1 MILRNCFL
9 SIVFLYFI
17 FSCKS
22 NNEQGNKSAK
32 TVEHILSKLDIN
44 DTIQL
49 LDLSYKNMEKLPDLS
64 KFKVN
69 KLNISHNNL
78 DTLVMK
84 NLPVYLVDLDA
95 SHNEIKGGMTFVSI
109 KKELFG
115 RFKVENNIS
124 KAIKQIN
131 LSNNKIEG
139 VSLIFY
145 EKGIERIIFSNNNLN
160 EIYLYLNEKN
170 LNYLDVSNNP
180 KLSNRVSFDPSKIDT
195 IKSNNIAV
203 DAPLKFINPP
213 VIITIPDKVN

>member
-1 MILRNCFL
+1 MKFKSCFSSILFL
-9 SIVFLYFI
+9 CIM

-22 NNEQGNKSAK
+22 NSEQGNKNSK
-32 TVEHILSKLDIN
+32 TVEHILSKLDMN

-49 LDLSYKNMEKLPDLS
+49 LDLSCKNMEKLPDLS
-64 KFKVN
+64 KFKVK

-84 NLPVYLVDLDA
+84 NLPTYLVNLDA
-95 SHNEIKGGMTFVSI
+95 SHNKINGGMTFVSI

-160 EIYLYLNEKN
+160 EIHLYLNDKN